1 LYVGIKSGAP
11 CLREFTEIFA
21 GLRSLQDNGAK
32 NVEAARKMPQEPNR
46 LQTVVLGNLMAG
58 RLPES
63 IKIIKTDEDDN
74 DDWVEI
80 RFGETDP
87 AITPLR

>member
-1 LYVGIKSGAP
+1 MSGSNVVRLG
-11 CLREFTEIFA
+11 LREFTEIFA

-32 NVEAARKMPQEPNR
+32 YVEAARKFPQESNY
-46 LQTVVLGNLMAG
+46 LQAIVLRNLMDG

-63 IKIIKTDEDDN
+63 IEIIKTGEEDN

-80 RFGETDP
+80 RFGDIDP
-87 AITPLR
+87 AIAPLQ

>member
-1 LYVGIKSGAP
+1 MSGTKVVRLG
-11 CLREFTEIFA
+11 LREFTEIFA

-32 NVEAARKMPQEPNR
+32 FVKAAQQLRQEPNP
-46 LQTVVLGNLMAG
+46 LQAIVLSNLMAG

-63 IKIIKTDEDDN
+63 INIIKTDEEDD

-80 RFGETDP
+80 RFGEIDP
-87 AITPLR
+87 AIAPLR